1 MARRC
6 SEIGRYIIILLY
18 NKSAITVYR
27 EGFDYRALKLKHD
40 PNQLPLK
47 RDLDP
52 WVESFTEE
60 EYAMS
65 LVHGRSVHEPTIHPR
80 THEIPVAN
88 IHFRSHHTELLH
100 LFTHFA
106 LHAASSLG
114 IPTSGVASLPT
125 KRTLWTVPR
134 SPFVHKKS
142 QENFERTVH
151 KRAIKAWDA
160 DAEVVQRWIAY
171 LRTHALAGVGM
182 KVTTWNRIP
191 IGLGNVK
198 ILHDDEGQI
207 NPRLQAPKEIKQ
219 LGEKIAKEERAVE
232 V

>member
-1 MARRC
+1 LP
-6 SEIGRYIIILLY
+6 YFIII
-18 NKSAITVYR
+18 TVNR
-27 EGFDYRALKLKHD
+27 QQFDYRALGLKHD
-40 PNQLPLK
+40 PTQLPLK
-47 RDLDP
+47 RNLDP
-52 WVESFTEE
+52 WDEAFTEE
-60 EYAMS
+60 EYAMT
-65 LVHGRSVHEPTIHPR
+65 LVHGRSVHEPFLHAR
-80 THEIPVAN
+80 THDIPVAN
-88 IHFRSHHTELLH
+88 IHFRSHHIELLR

-142 QENFERTVH
+142 QENFERRVH

-182 KVTTWNRIP
+182 KVTTWDRVP
-191 IGLGNVK
+191 IGIGNAK
-198 ILHDDEGQI
+198 ILYRHEDEAT
-207 NPRLQAPKEIKQ
+207 PRLIAPKEIKQ
-219 LGEKIAKEERAVE
+219 LGEKIERATAI
-232 V
+232 